1 MARTMAERDAHVQS
15 EDDNQPPLRVV
26 YITSRPHSGSTLL
39 DLLISRHS
47 DAFSVGELNQLPKLI
62 DTKCSC
68 GVSKISD
75 CEFWRAVDDQL
86 RENHGRT
93 LREIDINA
101 EDAGRFQA
109 DNVALFRAVRAVS
122 RRSLIVDSSK
132 NLSRLKKLLACDGL
146 LITPIFLRR
155 RSGGCVYSNVRKG
168 RSWVR
173 SAIAGFALTKEH
185 LRFFSTID
193 NVPVR
198 YEDLCTSPSTELRR
212 IMHATGMTF
221 EHSQLAWS
229 ELVRHNIGGN
239 HMRFSRDDTIHLDE
253 KWRVVLSRHQRIL
266 LDLLDSDML
275 LKRMPIPRNM
285 KALKPFLPSNKSSQA
300 PKR

>member
-1 MARTMAERDAHVQS
+1 MQS
-15 EDDNQPPLRVV
+15 EDGSRPPLRVV

-47 DAFSVGELNQLPKLI
+47 QAVSVGELNQLPKLI

-68 GVSKISD
+68 GISRISD
-75 CEFWRAVDDQL
+75 CEFWRAVSDQL
-86 RENHGRT
+86 KAGHGRT
-93 LREIDINA
+93 LQEIDINA
-101 EDAGRFQA
+101 DDASRFEA
-109 DNVALFRAVRAVS
+109 DNVALFRAVQAIS
-122 RRSLIVDSSK
+122 GKSLIVDSSK

-173 SAIAGFALTKEH
+173 SALTGFATTKAH
-185 LRFFSTID
+185 LQFFSTID

-198 YEDLCTSPSTELRR
+198 YEDLCTSPAVELRR
-212 IMHATGMTF
+212 IMHATGVTF
-221 EHSQLAWS
+221 EESQIAWS
-229 ELVRHNIGGN
+229 EAVRHNVGGN
-239 HMRFSRDDTIHLDE
+239 HMRFSRDHTIRLDE
-253 KWRVVLSRHQRIL
+253 KWRVALSRHQRVL

-275 LKRMPIPRNM
+275 LKRMPLPRSM
-285 KALKPFLPSNKSSQA
+285 KPLKPSFTPNKSSRA
-300 PKR
+300 SKR